1 MNHMAQK
8 SQLVQEFG
16 TKKAQKK
23 MNSVMTNIVKDDK
36 GLQKT
41 TYTGKETIKMQAQEV
56 HEKQEL
62 AKKEI
67 EISSKVKKDNFSY
80 EKVFPA

>member
-1 MNHMAQK
+1 MAQK

-41 TYTGKETIKMQAQEV
+41 THSAKELIKSAAQEV
-56 HEKQEL
+56 HEKQEQ
-62 AKKEI
+62 AKKSLEI
-67 EISSKVKKDNFSY
+67 N
-80 EKVFPA
+80 